1 MHKSSSPNFVSSRS
15 AHKHT
20 HTAYASC
27 PLASSHFNHNR
38 ARSFFLLLLYLNW
51 SQASKIENS
60 MCLQLP
66 KMDAEFAFR
75 LLLLSARDLAYKL
88 CFVSCKEIKSLRIRN
103 VHAQALSG
111 IGIGI
116 RIGIVGFCLCICIG
130 RGN

>member
-1 MHKSSSPNFVSSRS
+1 
-15 AHKHT
+15 
-20 HTAYASC
+20 
-27 PLASSHFNHNR
+27 
-38 ARSFFLLLLYLNW
+38 
-51 SQASKIENS
+51 
-60 MCLQLP
+60 
-66 KMDAEFAFR
+66 MDAEFAFR

-88 CFVSCKEIKSLRIRN
+88 CSVSCKEIKSLRIRN